1 MSTFVSVCERKKLKG
16 ECLIL
21 IVLHFAGGW
30 KLSYRPLFNDRW
42 LAPRFAFILGYVSDD
57 IVVLNFWIL
66 SVALNL
72 YYIPFL
78 SFSIYFYAITKNFF
92 LFSLSRGE
100 LQFSGWK
107 KYTEDANWMAVRR
120 EKLFLLKSLLLKSEL
135 RWRGG
140 DNKFFIEI
148 KNTF

>member
-1 MSTFVSVCERKKLKG
+1 M
-16 ECLIL
+16 
-21 IVLHFAGGW
+21 HFAGGW

-42 LAPRFAFILGYVSDD
+42 LAPRCAFILGYVSDD

-92 LFSLSRGE
+92 LLSLSRGE

-107 KYTEDANWMAVRR
+107 KIHRR
-120 EKLFLLKSLLLKSEL
+120 CQLNGSQKRKILFVEIATVKEWIEVKGWGHEY
-135 RWRGG
+135 
-140 DNKFFIEI
+140 FIEI
-148 KNTF
+148 KKLFKNKISE